1 MDIILTAFV
10 FMTLPPF
17 YTVIMVYYDFS
28 GDYHKYFGDNFD
40 EDGGIYLIFKNKWIH
55 GINPDQQQLL
65 KT

>member
-40 EDGGIYLIFKNKWIH
+40 EDGGIYLIFKNK
-55 GINPDQQQLL
+55 
-65 KT
+65 